1 MASEEKKK
9 KSPEAASGE
18 LTAEDLDKVTGGSRH
33 GDNDDSGA
41 TGRGDSDDA
50 TGGAGGVITFG
61 KE

>member
-1 MASEEKKK
+1 MASEEKK

-18 LTAEDLDKVTGGSRH
+18 LTADDLDKVTGGAKH
-33 GDNDDSGA
+33 GDNDDAKG
-41 TGRGDSDDA
+41 GDNDDA